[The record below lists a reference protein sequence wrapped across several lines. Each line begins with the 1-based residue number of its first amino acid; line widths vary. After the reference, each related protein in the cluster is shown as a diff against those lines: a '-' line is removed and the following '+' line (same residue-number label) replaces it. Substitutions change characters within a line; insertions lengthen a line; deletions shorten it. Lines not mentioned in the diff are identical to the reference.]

1 MSSYI
6 TPTAELIIPDVYS
19 QDALSA
25 VNWLQEHL
33 SFSDEYLAQLVEAS
47 QEQFSQWKRG
57 GEKLTSSQLQT
68 LEKLSTAMNRLL
80 SFFNFRRDLMTR
92 ILESHFDSY
101 QIQRT
106 SFTPPWLGTSLKDYM
121 LTHGSRG
128 IDAVDSWVQSL
139 KSANSL

>member
-6 TPTAELIIPDVYS
+6 TPTAELIIPDVYG
-19 QDALSA
+19 QDVLSA

-33 SFSDEYLAQLVEAS
+33 SFSDEYLAQLVGVS
-47 QEQFSQWKRG
+47 QELFSQWKRG
-57 GEKLTSSQLQT
+57 EEKLTSSQVQT
-68 LEKLSTAMNRLL
+68 LENLSTAMNRLL
-80 SFFNFRRDLMTR
+80 SFLSFRRDQMTR
-92 ILESHFDSY
+92 ILETHFDSY

-121 LTHGSRG
+121 LHHGSRG
-128 IDAVDSWVQSL
+128 IDEVDSWVQRL